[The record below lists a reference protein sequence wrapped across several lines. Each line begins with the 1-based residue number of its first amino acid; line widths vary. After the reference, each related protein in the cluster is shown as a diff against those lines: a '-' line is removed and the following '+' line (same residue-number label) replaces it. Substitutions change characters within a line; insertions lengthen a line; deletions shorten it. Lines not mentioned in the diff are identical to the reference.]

1 MSIVPWPNPI
11 PGQVDQVI
19 IDGMPLEIV
28 PGKYGVEEADRFGAK
43 VSQGE
48 LKYADFNPYES
59 AWAVS
64 ALTGGAGLRRYSDAP
79 GDADQYRSL
88 YEETENVNCAFAP
101 TVLSPEIT
109 AYTLPGATG
118 PAVWMGED
126 FRSNATGGRML
137 AVGPSG
143 ATSTSVWQRGVTGA
157 WTTIG
162 TVAKGPA
169 VDTAIGVY
177 SGYLVIGFGSAFT
190 AVALAPGGGF
200 VDVLQKAD
208 QPGGAVPIFVWA
220 FTNDHAAAYVAG
232 GATVALFHIVM
243 SSTFAE
249 HDYAGPIDT
258 GDTMITSL
266 APGGGLVGVYV
277 GKVDALGE
285 IDQTAIY
292 RELIPF
298 DSRLNINC
306 RPLKWM
312 LASGSDAQRG
322 SMTLV
327 FPRERGLW
335 EYAPADQFSGTASS
349 IAPWTSSYR
358 RPPNA
363 RGVVTSIIG
372 TQRFLYYAVQNSAG
386 HTWIWRNDQTT
397 GAPHT
402 YLSLGLTN
410 VRSMAVTYLFPG
422 QPRLL
427 FSMNT
432 QIGECILPLDGDA
445 EFDDVACRYQQTGTL
460 TLPDIDLGFPDE
472 DKISFGVRVIADD
485 LVGVS
490 QTIGVEALIDGIL
503 PWLQLGTVHT
513 SPSGEVEFPIGL
525 VQRAKRL
532 KIRLRLNTDD
542 PTITPKL
549 WGVSAR
555 LSLNTKV
562 YRLFV
567 LQTRLPGGSFGTRAE
582 DLQNPYLQII
592 HSWNI
597 RRAGVPVPFSDP
609 WNDLY
614 QVRVLKLQQQE
625 ALREPDRTPEWVLD
639 WTLLEYVSG
648 EGIVGQFQ
656 YDMPWTRD
664 PANYVDQAALY
675 GYDGPLALYDTDIG
689 A

>member
-1 MSIVPWPNPI
+1 VSILPWPNPI
-11 PGQVDQVI
+11 PGQPDQVI
-19 IDGMPLEIV
+19 IDGMPLELV

-79 GDADQYRSL
+79 GDPDQYRSL
-88 YEETENVNCAFAP
+88 YEETDNVNCAFAP
-101 TVLSPEIT
+101 TVLSPEIQS
-109 AYTLPGATG
+109 YTLPGATG

-126 FRSNATGGRML
+126 FRTQAIGGRML

-143 ATSTSVWQRGVTGA
+143 AASTTVWMRGTTGTWSTVA
-157 WTTIG
+157 

-177 SGYLVIGFGSAFT
+177 QGYLVIGFGSAAT
-190 AVALAPGGGF
+190 AVALTPANAF
-200 VDVLQKAD
+200 IDVLQKAD
-208 QPGGAVPIFVWA
+208 QPGGALPIYVWA
-220 FTNDHAAAYVAG
+220 YTNDHAASYVAG
-232 GATVALFHIVM
+232 GATTDQYHIVM
-243 SSTFAE
+243 SSTFAD

-285 IDQTAIY
+285 IDTQAIY

-298 DSRLNINC
+298 DSRLNTNC

-312 LASGSDAQRG
+312 LASGTEAQRG

-335 EYAPADQFSGTASS
+335 EYAPADQFSGTANS
-349 IAPWTSSYR
+349 IAPWTSNYR

-363 RGVVTSIIG
+363 RGVVTAIVG
-372 TQRFLYYAVQNSAG
+372 TQRFLYYACQNSQG

-402 YLSLGLTN
+402 YLSLGATT
-410 VRSMAVTYLFPG
+410 VHAMAVTYLFPG
-422 QPRLL
+422 QPRLM
-427 FSMNT
+427 FST
-432 QIGECILPLDGDA
+432 GTSVGECIMPLDGDA
-445 EFDDVACRYQQTGTL
+445 EFDDPACRYQPTGTL

-472 DKISFGVRVIADD
+472 DKVSFAVRVIADD

-490 QTIGVEALIDGIL
+490 QTIDVQALIDGIQ
-503 PWLQLGTVHT
+503 PWQDLGTIRT
-513 SPSGEVEFPIGL
+513 SPSGEVDFPIGAIQ
-525 VQRAKRL
+525 VAKRI
-532 KIRLRLNTDD
+532 KLRLVLNTAD

-549 WGVSAR
+549 WGISAR

-567 LQTRLPGGSFGTRAE
+567 LQTRLPGGSFGTLAE
-582 DLQNPYLQII
+582 DLQNPYLQLI
-592 HSWNI
+592 HSWDI
-597 RRAGVPVPFSDP
+597 RRGGIPVPFSDP

-639 WTLLEYVSG
+639 WTLLEYTSG
-648 EGIVGQFQ
+648 EGIVGTFQ
-656 YDMPWTRD
+656 YDMPWTRNPD
-664 PANYVDQAALY
+664 NNPDQAALY
-675 GYDGPLALYDTDIG
+675 GYDAPLALYDTGIG
-689 A
+689 V